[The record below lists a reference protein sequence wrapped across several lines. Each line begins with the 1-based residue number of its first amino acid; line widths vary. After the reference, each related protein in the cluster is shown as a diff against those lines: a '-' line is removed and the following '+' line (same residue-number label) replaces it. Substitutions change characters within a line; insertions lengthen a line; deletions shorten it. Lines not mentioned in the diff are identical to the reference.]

1 MTYEEFKKELYRN
14 VCNRVAKGE
23 KRISLFERG
32 SICIGT
38 EDLKIVKCINLYC
51 RGKEETVIYEDIIC
65 VDMGKD
71 KMINMLY
78 WQVRPLYER
87 FKQEGWQS
95 VLPEILA
102 KLQETEKSNKCFVL
116 RPINLGHN
124 IAELENCIFRQFGD
138 IAMVLYALIY
148 DDGED
153 YMTMK
158 VNREMA
164 EHWKLSDEV
173 ILTNALL
180 NTCAKMPPMLYVDE
194 TEGLRGYRVTTTRG
208 LNGAIAFFYPGVREQ
223 IAELLGGDYYVG
235 FTGIHEAVV
244 YPVQHKNI
252 GEMKATIRQTNAIL
266 DEKEMLTNRIYRYLC
281 ARKELVEV

>member
-14 VCNRVAKGE
+14 VCNRVAKEE

-32 SICIGT
+32 SICTET
-38 EDLKIVKCINLYC
+38 EDLKIVKCINLHW
-51 RGKEETVIYEDIIC
+51 RGKEETVIYEDIIY
-65 VDMGKD
+65 VDMGNNE
-71 KMINMLY
+71 MINMLY

-102 KLQETEKSNKCFVL
+102 KLQETGKSNKCFIL
-116 RPINLGHN
+116 RPINLEHN
-124 IAELENCIFRQFGD
+124 IAELENCIYGQFGD
-138 IAMVLYALIY
+138 IAIVLYALIY

-158 VNREMA
+158 VNREMT

-180 NTCAKMPPMLYVDE
+180 NTCVKMPPRIYADE

-208 LNGAIAFFYPGVREQ
+208 LNGSIAFFYPGVREQ
-223 IAELLGGDYYVG
+223 IAELLGGDFYVG

-244 YPVQHKNI
+244 YPVQHKI
-252 GEMKATIRQTNAIL
+252 LGEMKATIRQTNAIL

-281 ARKELVEV
+281 TRKELVEV